1 MINDEFYNLIDILF
15 QFESNLLISELK
27 KEVNIDDETFEKY
40 INLLKNNNIIELD
53 NDLIIKLYDYYNT
66 LDFVSN
72 IYSID

>member
-40 INLLKNNNIIELD
+40 INLLKNNNIMI
-53 NDLIIKLYDYYNT
+53 T
-66 LDFVSN
+66 
-72 IYSID
+72 